1 MYLKEET
8 INTIIIEKSR
18 FICYMKH
25 LKTEE
30 QFKDYLSEIRK
41 KHYDASHVCSAF
53 VSDNILRSND
63 DGEPSGSAGAP
74 ILNVLVKNELNQMC
88 AIVVRYFGG
97 IKLGAGGLIRAYSS
111 SVSECIKNGV
121 IVEDI
126 EYPKYTLQLSYE
138 LGNKIENYL
147 RNNTILI
154 DTKYDLNI
162 TYEFAL
168 DDENKLEKILEYTKG
183 IKPDLTGEHLIQKV
197 VE

>member
-88 AIVVRYFGG
+88 AIVVRYFSG

-126 EYPKYTLQLSYE
+126 KYPKYTLQLSYE

>member
-63 DGEPSGSAGAP
+63 DGEPSGTAGAP
-74 ILNVLVKNELNQMC
+74 ILNVLVKSNLNQMC

-126 EYPKYTLQLSYE
+126 MYPKYTLQLSYE

-168 DDENKLEKILEYTKG
+168 DDENKLEKISEYTKG
-183 IKPDLTGEHLIQKV
+183 IKPEITGQHLIQKV

>member
-126 EYPKYTLQLSYE
+126 KYPKYTLQLSYE